1 MLFISRQYF
10 DQDREADLLLNKLLQ
25 GEVDDADLVTKYIVL
40 SGAYCLLRYIEN
52 CSGNAFAPHSL
63 RVEYG
68 STCATTMN
76 LDRRTAINLELIC
89 NAKTG
94 KQKDSLFGV
103 INNTKTVIGERLLRS
118 NILRPSTDKV
128 TINTRL
134 DLVEDLLSN
143 NRVFSEL
150 VTLLT
155 AFPDLDKMLNG
166 LVTVPK
172 NITPKTARVGIDT
185 LIFLKETLKLSPK
198 VVDVITSMKKLA
210 TSDNSSTVM
219 NPLLVAIAQNLRD
232 PEELSKIE
240 ALIMDMIT
248 ESTTYQKSTHVSV

>member
-1 MLFISRQYF
+1 M
-10 DQDREADLLLNKLLQ
+10 
-25 GEVDDADLVTKYIVL
+25 
-40 SGAYCLLRYIEN
+40 
-52 CSGNAFAPHSL
+52 
-63 RVEYG
+63 
-68 STCATTMN
+68 
-76 LDRRTAINLELIC
+76 
-89 NAKTG
+89 
-94 KQKDSLFGV
+94 
-103 INNTKTVIGERLLRS
+103 
-118 NILRPSTDKV
+118 
-128 TINTRL
+128 
-134 DLVEDLLSN
+134 
-143 NRVFSEL
+143 
-150 VTLLT
+150 
-155 AFPDLDKMLNG
+155 
-166 LVTVPK
+166 TVPK